1 MRRWGVFGAMTMS
14 VLDGLSLCLALGLFF
29 YLLLA
34 LMRAERG

>member
-1 MRRWGVFGAMTMS
+1 MS